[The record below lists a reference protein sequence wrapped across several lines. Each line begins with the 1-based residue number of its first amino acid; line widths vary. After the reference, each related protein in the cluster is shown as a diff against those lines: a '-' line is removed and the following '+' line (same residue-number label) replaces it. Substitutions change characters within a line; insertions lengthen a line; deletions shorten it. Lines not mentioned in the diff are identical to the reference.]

1 MNLRELVILLLG
13 LAMVV
18 VVARGLIVALRARR
32 NQIKLAIDKNIPSD
46 IDLDSLELAELPSGG
61 ARVVKRDPPKDR
73 GRRAARLCRVANLTP
88 PLTLQ

>member
-61 ARVVKRDPPKDR
+61 ARVVKRDPQRQRQTSSETLSSRK
-73 GRRAARLCRVANLTP
+73 LTP